1 MRFGV
6 ETRLPLLDHE
16 LVEECFQLPNKFKMI
31 NGQQRAVF
39 KYLFRNTIDRKIL
52 FANKKT
58 IADPQ
63 TYWLKNHL
71 SDFVNDTLRS
81 IDAKNNN
88 IFDTK
93 KIIKF
98 YDKFKKTKEHVNSF
112 FMFQVLNTILWEKN
126 ILKK

>member
-1 MRFGV
+1 MV
-6 ETRLPLLDHE
+6 
-16 LVEECFQLPNKFKMI
+16 

-39 KYLFRNTIDRKIL
+39 KHLFRNTIDRNIL
-52 FANKKT
+52 FANKRT

-88 IFDTK
+88 IIDTK